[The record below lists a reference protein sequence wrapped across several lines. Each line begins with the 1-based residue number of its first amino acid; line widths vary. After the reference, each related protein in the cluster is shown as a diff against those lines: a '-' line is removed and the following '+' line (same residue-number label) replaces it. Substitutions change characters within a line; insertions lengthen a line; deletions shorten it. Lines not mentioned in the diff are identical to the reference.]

1 MNENI
6 FDNTKGVR
14 IIIDCWSDE
23 TYSYA
28 VIIYPD
34 NILHLQWTEINE

>member
-6 FDNTKGVR
+6 WDNNTGARV
-14 IIIDCWSDE
+14 IIDCWSDE

-28 VIIYPD
+28 IILYPNGVLHFQWIVISK
-34 NILHLQWTEINE
+34 